1 MASANMAMK
10 GYELYSWSVAG
21 EWRFALLTGTNRLK
35 TMDEITA
42 PSVTLRSEAELH
54 ARLAQLARGD
64 EIVWM
69 VWTDDRLA
77 LPPKPVIDAVVQ
89 VCQQL
94 GLQLTIA
101 P

>member
-1 MASANMAMK
+1 MK
-10 GYELYSWSVAG
+10 GHELYSWSAAG

-35 TMDEITA
+35 TMDEIIA

-54 ARLAQLARGD
+54 SRLAQLATGD

-69 VWTDDRLA
+69 VWTDNRLA
-77 LPPKPVIDAVVQ
+77 LPPKPMIEAVVQ
-89 VCQQL
+89 VCQQFD
-94 GLQLTIA
+94 LQLTIA